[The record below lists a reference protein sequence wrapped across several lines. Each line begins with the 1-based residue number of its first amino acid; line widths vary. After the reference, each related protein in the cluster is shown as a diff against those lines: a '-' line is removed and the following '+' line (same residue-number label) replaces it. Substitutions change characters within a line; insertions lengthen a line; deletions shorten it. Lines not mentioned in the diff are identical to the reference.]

1 MSETQWSR
9 TSESTSRTRRRPDGE
24 GSTTARRPLPPSRL
38 LARHG
43 ARVLDPLTAVRL
55 PGRDAPLATAYRA
68 DRIVVGAGPLNEK
81 ATRLVHEAAA
91 AAGLVASEEDRGGA
105 LARLLDDPGHKRT
118 PRVLTLAPDP
128 TPDDA
133 TRPFSPPD
141 AWTVL
146 QHARALA
153 GGERVLEQAMG
164 LDHVLMG
171 TDPDVGGTPFTEGHG
186 VEGEPFTEGHGVSD
200 YGRAGSGGRQPVSWI
215 GADPPRTDDAALSVR
230 RPVVAVLDTGCGRH
244 PWLDAVVRTDVRL
257 DGVPAGLT
265 DPATDPETSG
275 DLTGPLDAALDSH
288 SGHGTFICGL
298 LHQLCPD
305 ADLLAV
311 RVMASDGVVLEGDL
325 LHALAVVQAGVAR
338 WHDSGGSDGFA
349 VDVVVLSLGYY
360 HEEPDDA
367 SLDTPLLAALTALGE
382 LGVAV
387 VAAAGNGATAE
398 PMYPA
403 AFTPHAGGPVATTT
417 PGCVPVTSV
426 AATNPDGTVA
436 LFSNAGAWISCWHP
450 GAALVS
456 TMPPSFRGGRQ
467 PSVAFDAPD
476 GTRRASLDPDDFG
489 SGFGVWSGTSF
500 AGPVMAGRLARR
512 VAAGGPAGPTARAA
526 GGAAETADT
535 MAALV
540 AELVAE
546 FSRPG
551 RTG

>member
-1 MSETQWSR
+1 MSDTSWSR
-9 TSESTSRTRRRPDGE
+9 TPGAADEGPGEPDPLG
-24 GSTTARRPLPPSRL
+24 RRPLPPLRV

-55 PGRDAPLATAYRA
+55 PGQPAPRPTAYRA
-68 DRIVVGAGPLNEK
+68 DRVVVAAGPLNEK
-81 ATRLVHEAAA
+81 ATRLLHEAASE
-91 AAGLVASEEDRGGA
+91 AGLVATEDKRGGT
-105 LARLLDDPGHKRT
+105 LARLLDDPGHQRT
-118 PRVLTLAPDP
+118 PRVLTLEPDP
-128 TPDDA
+128 SPADS
-133 TRPFSPPD
+133 TRPLAPAD

-146 QHARALA
+146 QRARAMADGDRGL
-153 GGERVLEQAMG
+153 ERAMG

-171 TDPDVGGTPFTEGHG
+171 TDPDVGGAPFTEGHG
-186 VEGEPFTEGHGVSD
+186 VEGEPFTEGHGTSD

-215 GADPPRTDDAALSVR
+215 GTAPARTPDSALADR
-230 RPVVAVLDTGCGRH
+230 RPVLAVLDTGCGRH
-244 PWLDAVVRTDVRL
+244 PWLDDVVRTDVAVS
-257 DGVPAGLT
+257 GVPAGHT
-265 DPATDPETSG
+265 DPATDPEVSG

-325 LHALAVVQAGVAR
+325 LHALAVLRAGVDR
-338 WHDSGGSDGFA
+338 WHDTAGSEGFA

-367 SLDTPLLAALTALGE
+367 ALDTPLLAELTALGE

-398 PMYPA
+398 RMYPA
-403 AFTPHAGGPVATTT
+403 AFAPHPGGPVTTSS

-500 AGPVMAGRLARR
+500 AGPVMAGRLAQR
-512 VAAGGPAGPTARAA
+512 VAAKGPAGPAARSRGASDAA
-526 GGAAETADT
+526 DA

-540 AELVAE
+540 SDLVGE

-551 RTG
+551 QTG